1 MEQLSA
7 ADYRGALE
15 VVYEAEGVDGPDPFP
30 KAVLEA
36 LKRLVPCDTVSY
48 GDLGPCGHSEL
59 RVGIRHTD
67 GPDLPGWLCEVHRS
81 YLPRDPLPPKG
92 LTLDGACAYSDLFSL
107 RRVQRLGIY
116 RDLARPLGIEDVL
129 RLWLRVRT
137 RAVGFF
143 DFDFGSRGSRAR
155 DETLLDILHPHL
167 ARFWSI
173 AASKLT
179 PAPKLGEADDKPGLT
194 RRQREVLSCV
204 ARGMTNR
211 EIAQQLFVSE
221 ATVAK
226 HLERAYSKLGV
237 HNRTAAIAHL
247 TA

>member
-30 KAVLEA
+30 EPVLEA
-36 LKRLVPCDTVSY
+36 LKRLIPCDTVSY
-48 GDLGPCGHSEL
+48 GDLGPRGHSEL

-67 GPDLPGWLCEVHRS
+67 GPDLPPWLCEVHRS
-81 YLPRDPLPPKG
+81 YLPGDPLPPQG
-92 LTLDGACAYSDLFSL
+92 ATLNGACAYSDLFS
-107 RRVQRLGIY
+107 RRQLHRLGIY
-116 RDLARPLGIEDVL
+116 CDLARPLGIADVL

-137 RAVGFF
+137 RPVGFF
-143 DFDFGSRGSRAR
+143 DFDFSSRGSRAR
-155 DETLLDILHPHL
+155 DEDLLDILHPHL

-173 AASKLT
+173 AASS
-179 PAPKLGEADDKPGLT
+179 APRLVEADNDSALT
-194 RRQREVLSCV
+194 SRQREVLSLV
-204 ARGMTNR
+204 SRGRTNR
-211 EIAQQLFVSE
+211 QIARQLFVSE

-237 HNRTAAIAHL
+237 HNRTAAIARL
-247 TA
+247 SL